1 MANEPKPRR
10 SNTTTRRKKD
20 APGRNPAREEDARR
34 EPEHPRSGQRDE
46 DEDAPGSESERDS
59 E

>member
-20 APGRNPAREEDARR
+20 APRNPARDEDTRR
-34 EPEHPRSGQRDE
+34 EPDHPRSGQRDE
-46 DEDAPGSESERDS
+46 DEDTPGSETDRESE
-59 E
+59 